1 MKYLHKYGT
10 RRNEIRRAR
19 KELYLRLSMVMAVI
33 LFFSLMILITQFRPR
48 LTEEAKSDQPNP
60 SSTGDP
66 MSNPH
71 LIRLRNE
78 VDTLLAEYKQSQQ
91 EGRSDDNSIELLEK
105 AIKIQEQIIHSRGS
119 EIAAGVDLER
129 QDEILTLYDEEMGA
143 FLIAQSIRLEEQAL
157 QAWDA
162 GDTETAL
169 ERIRGAQRI
178 QNEINEFHPRSSNQN
193 AARLQQIRNLVITW
207 RTLPLAEEADRL
219 KASALKLVD
228 EGRFD
233 EATVTINQALEIQ
246 RSLNRDFRK
255 SRYSTL
261 ARLKM
266 FEDAAR
272 DVEVAPEIARI
283 GSLAEIAE
291 KALAA
296 GDSTAAFERAEEAE
310 ALHQQVMAEHSQRG
324 SAQLTRL
331 EEIRVL
337 KETAASQTAY
347 DNIRDYR
354 NIAHKALKARDL
366 TQFNGVVSKWFRET
380 KSMADKFQ
388 RSKHL
393 SDLDAEEINY
403 LHQIRSEIAAIMDL
417 VYTSL
422 VPIPG
427 HPQLKG
433 LQTEVSQA
441 LFVSVMGTN
450 PSSKVSQLGPVES
463 VTWEEARLFTKRL
476 GWILGR
482 PVSLPEEAV
491 FRSMLGNPED
501 SSDRNMAWSSSNSGR
516 ETKEIGA
523 LGVNPNGF
531 FDLLGNV
538 AEWIGSD
545 SENLPTYVTAIGGSA
560 RDSAARLSTVPEDS
574 RSPIERNR
582 FIGFRF
588 VVRFEESE

>member
-1 MKYLHKYGT
+1 MKFLHKYGT

-19 KELYLRLSMVMAVI
+19 KELYIRLSMVMAVI
-33 LFFSLMILITQFRPR
+33 LFFSLMLLITQFRPR
-48 LTEEAKSDQPNP
+48 LTKEAKSDQPNP
-60 SSTGDP
+60 SLTGDP

-71 LIRLRNE
+71 LIRLRND
-78 VDTLLAEYKQSQQ
+78 VDTLLADYKQSQQ
-91 EGRSDDNSIELLEK
+91 EGRSDENSIELLEE

-157 QAWDA
+157 EAWDA
-162 GDTETAL
+162 GNIESAL
-169 ERIRGAQRI
+169 DLIKGAQRI
-178 QNEINEFHPRSSNQN
+178 QNEINEFHPRSSNRN

-207 RTLPLAEEADRL
+207 QTLPLAEEADRL
-219 KASALKLVD
+219 KESALELVD

-233 EATVTINQALEIQ
+233 QATVTINQALEIQ
-246 RSLNRDFRK
+246 RSLNRDYRK

-266 FEDAAR
+266 FEDAALA
-272 DVEVAPEIARI
+272 VEVAPEIARV
-283 GSLAEIAE
+283 GSLVKSAE

-296 GDSTAAFERAEEAE
+296 GDSELAFSRAEEAE
-310 ALHQQVMAEHSQRG
+310 TLHQQVMTEYSQRG

-347 DNIRDYR
+347 DNIQAYR
-354 NIAHKALKARDL
+354 TVAHKALKARDL
-366 TQFNGVVSKWFRET
+366 TQFNGVVSDWFRET
-380 KSMADKFQ
+380 QSMADKFQ

-393 SDLDAEEINY
+393 SELDPEEVTY
-403 LHQIRSEIAAIMDL
+403 LHQNRSEIPAIMDL
-417 VYTSL
+417 VYASL
-422 VPIPG
+422 VPVPD

-433 LQTEVSQA
+433 FRTEVSQT
-441 LFVSVMGTN
+441 LFISVMGTN
-450 PSSKVSQLGPVES
+450 PSSEVNQLGPVES

-482 PVSLPEEAV
+482 PVSLPANPV
-491 FRSMLGNPED
+491 FRSMLGNPDD
-501 SSDRNMAWSSSNSGR
+501 SSDRNKAWSSSNSGR
-516 ETKEIGA
+516 ETKETGA
-523 LGVNPNGF
+523 LGANPNGF
-531 FDLLGNV
+531 HDLLGNV

-588 VVRFEESE
+588 VVQFEESE

>member
-1 MKYLHKYGT
+1 MKFLHKYGT

-19 KELYLRLSMVMAVI
+19 KELYVRLSMVVAVL

-48 LTEEAKSDQPNP
+48 LTEEAVADQPNP
-60 SSTGDP
+60 SLTGDP

-71 LIRLRNE
+71 LIRLRSD
-78 VDTLLAEYKQSQQ
+78 VDALLAEYKQSQQ
-91 EGRSDDNSIELLEK
+91 EGRSDDDAIALLEE

-119 EIAAGVDLER
+119 EIAPGVDLER

-178 QNEINEFHPRSSNQN
+178 QDEINEFHPRSSNRN
-193 AARLQQIRNLVITW
+193 PARLQQIRNLVITW
-207 RTLPLAEEADRL
+207 QTLPKAEEADRL
-219 KASALKLVD
+219 KETALELVD

-233 EATVTINQALEIQ
+233 EASLTINKALEIQ
-246 RSLNRDFRK
+246 RSLNRDYRK
-255 SRYSTL
+255 SRYSSL

-266 FEDAAR
+266 FEDAALT
-272 DVEVAPEIARI
+272 VEMAPQTARI
-283 GSLAEIAE
+283 ESLMKKAEAALAEEDAT
-291 KALAA
+291 
-296 GDSTAAFERAEEAE
+296 TAFDTAQEAE
-310 ALHQQVMAEHSQRG
+310 ALHQQMMDQYSQRATPSG
-324 SAQLTRL
+324 RL
-331 EEIRVL
+331 EEIRVI
-337 KETAASQTAY
+337 KETAASQSAY
-347 DNIRDYR
+347 DNIKDYR
-354 NIAHKALKARDL
+354 TIARKALMERDL
-366 TQFNGVVSKWFRET
+366 DQFNAVVSDWFRET
-380 KSMADKFQ
+380 QSMSGKFQ

-393 SDLDAEEINY
+393 SGLDTEEITY
-403 LHQIRSEIAAIMDL
+403 LHKTRSEIATIMDL
-417 VYTSL
+417 VHASL
-422 VPIPG
+422 VPVPG
-427 HPQLKG
+427 HPELKG
-433 LQTEVSQA
+433 FRTEVSQA
-441 LFVSVMGTN
+441 LFESVMGTN

-482 PVSLPEEAV
+482 PASLPGEAV
-491 FRSMLGNPED
+491 FLSMLGEPAD
-501 SSDRNMAWSSSNSGR
+501 SSDRNKAWSSSNSGR

-523 LGVNPNGF
+523 LGANSNGY

-538 AEWIGSD
+538 SEWIGSE
-545 SENLPTYVTAIGGSA
+545 SENLPTFVTAIGGSA
-560 RDSAARLSTVPEDS
+560 RDSGARLSTVPRDS

-588 VVRFEESE
+588 VVKFEEAE